1 MSAQLGLLLVAGSIF
16 TFLFMMRLIRKAA
29 VRIEDSIFW
38 ILFSFLLII
47 LSAFPGIAFFLS
59 DVLKVQSPIN
69 LVYLVIIF
77 VLIVNQFYMT
87 LKISR
92 MMIRQKELIQ
102 QIALNNYINN
112 KNHSENSN
120 LGGRDE

>member
-1 MSAQLGLLLVAGSIF
+1 MSVQLGFLLVAGSVF

-59 DVLKVQSPIN
+59 DVLKIQSPIN

-102 QIALNNYINN
+102 QIALNNYIN
-112 KNHSENSN
+112 SENNSEN
-120 LGGRDE
+120 RDSGDSHV

>member
-1 MSAQLGLLLVAGSIF
+1 MAGSIF